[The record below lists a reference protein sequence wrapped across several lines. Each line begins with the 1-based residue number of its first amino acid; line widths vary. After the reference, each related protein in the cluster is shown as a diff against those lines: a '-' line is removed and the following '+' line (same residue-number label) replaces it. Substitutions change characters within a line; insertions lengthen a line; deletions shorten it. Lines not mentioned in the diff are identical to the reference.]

1 MADETK
7 KKPAP
12 KKEGKPGT
20 KPEAA
25 AAKSPDKQ
33 LTLRLVAKRRLL
45 KGIEERGRS
54 NC

>member
-25 AAKSPDKQ
+25 ADKPADEAPPISP
-33 LTLRLVAKRRLL
+33 LPSA
-45 KGIEERGRS
+45 
-54 NC
+54 N

>member
-12 KKEGKPGT
+12 KKEGKPGA

-25 AAKSPDKQ
+25 AAKAADKH
-33 LTLRLVAKRRLL
+33 VAKPGDETAQTR
-45 KGIEERGRS
+45 
-54 NC
+54 